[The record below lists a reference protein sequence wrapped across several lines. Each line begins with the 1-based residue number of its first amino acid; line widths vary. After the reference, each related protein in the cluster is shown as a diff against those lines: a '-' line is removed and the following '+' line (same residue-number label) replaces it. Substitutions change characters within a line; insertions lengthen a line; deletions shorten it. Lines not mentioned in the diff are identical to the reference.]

1 MKKVFTIISIIAML
15 FCIAGCSGVKGENVK
30 IRYEDEAMVSFYAVC
45 PECGHKDGPEGVN
58 ISDGEDYNGVYFCS
72 RCGEMY
78 DISVKR

>member
-1 MKKVFTIISIIAML
+1 MKKVIAVISIIVML
-15 FCIAGCSGVKGENVK
+15 FCIAGCAGAKGENVK
-30 IRYEDEAMVSFYAVC
+30 IRYTDEANVSFYTVC

-78 DISVKR
+78 NIKIER